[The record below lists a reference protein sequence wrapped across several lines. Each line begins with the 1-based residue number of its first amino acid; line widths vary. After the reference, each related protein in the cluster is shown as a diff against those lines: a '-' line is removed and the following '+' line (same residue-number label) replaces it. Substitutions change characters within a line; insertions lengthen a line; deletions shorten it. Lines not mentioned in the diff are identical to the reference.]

1 MAIKRILVPTDF
13 SAASRQA
20 LDYAVELGR
29 QQKADIVILHAVEPI
44 NFAVTGGT
52 YGVGFDANTIYKE
65 LERSARAQLKR
76 LADDLRKRRVRAR
89 TMHAVGT
96 PHTVIVDG
104 AKQLK
109 ADLIVMSTHGRSGL
123 AHVFLGSVA
132 ERVVRSASCP
142 VLTMHPSAAR
152 RRRARSTR
160 GPAPRRPG
168 GRRTS
173 KRTHAARRSRHRPL

>member
-29 QQKADIVILHAVEPI
+29 RAKADIVILHAVEPI
-44 NFAVTGGT
+44 NFAVTGGL
-52 YGVGFDANTIYKE
+52 YGVGFDANIIYKE

-76 LADDLRKRRVRAR
+76 LADGLRKRRVSAR

-109 ADLIVMSTHGRSGL
+109 ADLIIMSTHGRSGL
-123 AHVFLGSVA
+123 AHVFLGSVG
-132 ERVVRSASCP
+132 SASC
-142 VLTMHPSAAR
+142 AA
-152 RRRARSTR
+152 
-160 GPAPRRPG
+160 
-168 GRRTS
+168 
-173 KRTHAARRSRHRPL
+173 HRVQC